1 MDISENEFRDFL
13 FDNHSENFSSIIT
26 GRREPVNWP
35 NGDFPPIHILL
46 QQRAEKKI
54 NETLD
59 SLEDMT
65 LAARELRLTRE
76 ADSTTRIDLVGNSES
91 AGLTIIELK
100 KSKQTER
107 QAFSEL
113 LAYSNHFCTVFPGLK
128 ESSIT
133 SILVAPMETRTIRDA
148 YTQELVSNNKCI
160 ISLIPKYEGGKAE
173 LSVYYPDPSYY
184 KWFEN
189 NLLDDRSIITVA
201 LAFQEIEGWIDLET
215 SQQGMPKHTAKALNT
230 ITSSISNMLEA
241 CGYHSMCYSTQPWG
255 EIARG
260 LKLPFPN
267 VIYVAAVNPF
277 SSFRTE
283 ITENGI
289 SGNSKAG
296 RIAEIQ
302 AVHDQLS
309 DSERE
314 FWIETIEGNFHNR
327 LIRLVRKEFKKLLKN
342 KDQEKIKFD
351 ISLPDWYG
359 LKTSMIDS
367 VTVNHGDIYLTGLL
381 REIHSEYI
389 EYIYRPDVDYAI
401 YYSDDI
407 PKYFYRSLRSFLPI
421 WEILSGLGVGEAEA
435 EAEDTDTDD

>member
-13 FDNHSENFSSIIT
+13 FKNHNENFPSIII
-26 GRREPVNWP
+26 GRREPVSWH
-35 NGDFPPIHILL
+35 GDSFPPIHILL

-59 SLEDMT
+59 NLEDLT
-65 LAARELRLTRE
+65 LTAKELRLTRE
-76 ADSTTRIDLVGNSES
+76 ADSTTRADLVGNSES
-91 AGLTIIELK
+91 AGLTIVELK

-128 ESSIT
+128 ESSLT

-148 YTQELVSNNKCI
+148 YAQELVSNNKCI
-160 ISLIPKYEGGKAE
+160 ISLIPKYENETAQ

-215 SQQGMPKHTAKALNT
+215 GQEGMPKHSAKALNT
-230 ITSSISNMLEA
+230 LTSAISNMLEA

-255 EIARG
+255 EIAAG
-260 LKLPFPN
+260 LNQPFPN
-267 VIYVAAVNPF
+267 VIYVAAINPF

-283 ITENGI
+283 ISENGI
-289 SGNSKAG
+289 SGNSLEG
-296 RIAEIQ
+296 RLAEIQ
-302 AVHDQLS
+302 AIHDQLS
-309 DSERE
+309 ESERE
-314 FWIETIEGNFHNR
+314 FWIETMEGNFHNR
-327 LIRLVRKEFKKLLKN
+327 LIRLVRNEFKKLLKN
-342 KDQEKIKFD
+342 KEQEEIKFE

-359 LKTSMIDS
+359 IKTSVIES
-367 VTVNHGDIYLTGLL
+367 VTVNHGDLYLTGLL
-381 REIHSEYI
+381 REIHSEYM
-389 EYIYRPDVDYAI
+389 EYVYRPDVDYAI

-407 PKYFYRSLRSFLPI
+407 PKYLYRSLRKFLPI
-421 WEILSGLGVGEAEA
+421 WEILSGLGVGDSDSENQDE
-435 EAEDTDTDD
+435 

>member
-13 FDNHSENFSSIIT
+13 YNNHSENFSTIIV
-26 GRREPVNWP
+26 GRREPVAWP
-35 NGDFPPIHILL
+35 DEEFPPIHILL

-54 NETLD
+54 NEVLD
-59 SLEDMT
+59 NLDDMV

-76 ADSTTRIDLVGNSES
+76 TDSTTRIDLVGNSES
-91 AGLTIIELK
+91 TGLTIIELK

-128 ESSIT
+128 ESSLT
-133 SILVAPMETRTIRDA
+133 SILVAPMETRTTRDA

-160 ISLIPKYEGGKAE
+160 LALIPKYENGKAE
-173 LSVYYPDPSYY
+173 LTVYYPDAAYY

-201 LAFQEIEGWIDLET
+201 LAFQAIKGWIDLET
-215 SQQGMPKHTAKALNT
+215 GQQGMPGHTAKALNT
-230 ITSSISNMLEA
+230 LTSSISNMLEA
-241 CGYHSMCYSTQPWG
+241 NGYHSMCYSTQPWG
-255 EIARG
+255 EIASG
-260 LKLPFPN
+260 LQLPFPN

-277 SSFRTE
+277 SSFRTAIGE
-283 ITENGI
+283 EGV
-289 SGNSKAG
+289 SGSSQAG
-296 RIAEIQ
+296 RIAEVQ

-309 DSERE
+309 ESERE
-314 FWIETIEGNFHNR
+314 FWLETIEGNFHNR
-327 LIRLVRKEFKKLLKN
+327 LIRLVRKEFIKLLKN
-342 KDQEKIKFD
+342 KDNERIRFE

-359 LKTSMIDS
+359 LKTSVIDS

-381 REIHSEYI
+381 REIHSEYM
-389 EYIYRPDVDYAI
+389 EHIYKPEVDYAL

-421 WEILSGLGVGEAEA
+421 WEILSGLGVGEEERDEA
-435 EAEDTDTDD
+435 EE